1 MSREHLSFEAP
12 DISALAKSLKRELD
26 GRNERPGHV
35 ELLNILSRAAG
46 FRNFQHLKASRAA
59 ESRMSA
65 PAEPAAAVD
74 HARVEVA
81 LRCFEA
87 DGVLARWP
95 ARTGLQQLC
104 LWVLWAAF
112 PAETD
117 MSEKD
122 VNMLLKTRHRFGDH
136 ALLRREMVNRKLL
149 FRTPDCRLYRRIEQ
163 RPPPEALA
171 LFAALARKGRAGRPD

>member
-1 MSREHLSFEAP
+1 MSREYVSFEAP
-12 DISALAKSLKRELD
+12 DISALARSLKRELD
-26 GRNERPGHV
+26 GRDGKPGHV

-59 ESRMSA
+59 EGRISA
-65 PAEPAAAVD
+65 PAEPAAMVD
-74 HARVEVA
+74 HARVEA
-81 LRCFEA
+81 AMRCFEA
-87 DGVLARWP
+87 DGMLARWP
-95 ARTGLQQLC
+95 ARTSLQQLC
-104 LWVLWAAF
+104 LWMLWAAV

-122 VNMLLKTRHRFGDH
+122 VNTLLKTRHRFGDH

-149 FRTPDCRLYRRIEQ
+149 FRTADCRLYRRIEQ

-171 LFAALARKGRAGRPD
+171 LFRAVARKGAAVGLA